1 MFHAEIIYRH
11 FVRKGGRNFMKITNV
26 GLNQIN
32 PYKRNQQQVEKTQ
45 QTPKATADQLEI
57 SSAAKSMQTKSSI
70 EVEQAERVA
79 SIKAEIDAGTYKV
92 DAKKLA
98 SNILNYYRI

>member
-1 MFHAEIIYRH
+1 
-11 FVRKGGRNFMKITNV
+11 MKINNI

-32 PYKRNQQQVEKTQ
+32 PYQRNQQQAEKALQSTK
-45 QTPKATADQLEI
+45 TAADQLEI
-57 SSAAKSMQTKSSI
+57 SSAAKSMQTKSSV

-79 SIKAEIDAGTYKV
+79 AIKANIDAGTYKV

-98 SNILNYYRI
+98 SNILDYYRL

>member
-1 MFHAEIIYRH
+1 
-11 FVRKGGRNFMKITNV
+11 MKINNV

-32 PYKRNQQQVEKTQ
+32 PYQRNQQQAEKALQSTK
-45 QTPKATADQLEI
+45 TAADQLEI
-57 SSAAKSMQTKSSI
+57 SSAAKSMQTKSSV

-79 SIKAEIDAGTYKV
+79 AIKADIDAGTYKV

-98 SNILNYYRI
+98 SNILDYYRL

>member
-1 MFHAEIIYRH
+1 
-11 FVRKGGRNFMKITNV
+11 MKINNV

-32 PYKRNQQQVEKTQ
+32 PYQRNQQQAEKAL
-45 QTPKATADQLEI
+45 QTTKTAADQLEI
-57 SSAAKSMQTKSSI
+57 SSAAKSMQTKSSV

-79 SIKAEIDAGTYKV
+79 AIKADIDAGTYKV

-98 SNILNYYRI
+98 SNILDYYRL

>member
-1 MFHAEIIYRH
+1 
-11 FVRKGGRNFMKITNV
+11 MKINNV

-32 PYKRNQQQVEKTQ
+32 PYQRNQQQAEKAF
-45 QTPKATADQLEI
+45 QTTKTAADQLEI
-57 SSAAKSMQTKSSI
+57 SSAAKSMQTKSSV

-79 SIKAEIDAGTYKV
+79 AIKADIDAGTYKV

-98 SNILNYYRI
+98 SNILDYYRL

>member
-1 MFHAEIIYRH
+1 
-11 FVRKGGRNFMKITNV
+11 MKITNI
-26 GLNQIN
+26 GLNQVN
-32 PYKRNQQQVEKTQ
+32 PYKRNQQQTEQ
-45 QTPKATADQLEI
+45 AQKASKPTADQLEI
-57 SSAAKSMQTKSSI
+57 SAAAKSMQTKSPL

-98 SNILNYYRI
+98 SNLLNYYRI

>member
-1 MFHAEIIYRH
+1 
-11 FVRKGGRNFMKITNV
+11 MKINNI

-32 PYKRNQQQVEKTQ
+32 PYQRNQQQAEKAL
-45 QTPKATADQLEI
+45 QTTKTAADQLEI
-57 SSAAKSMQTKSSI
+57 SSAAKSMQTKSSV

-79 SIKAEIDAGTYKV
+79 AIKADIDAGTYKV

-98 SNILNYYRI
+98 SNILDYYRL

>member
-1 MFHAEIIYRH
+1 
-11 FVRKGGRNFMKITNV
+11 MKITNV

-45 QTPKATADQLEI
+45 QTTKTTTDQLEI
-57 SSAAKSMQTKSSI
+57 SSAAKSMQTKSPV

-79 SIKAEIDAGTYKV
+79 AIKADIDAGTYKV

-98 SNILNYYRI
+98 SNILDYYRIK

>member
-1 MFHAEIIYRH
+1 
-11 FVRKGGRNFMKITNV
+11 MKINNV

-32 PYKRNQQQVEKTQ
+32 PYQRNQQQTEKAL
-45 QTPKATADQLEI
+45 QTTKTAADQLEI
-57 SSAAKSMQTKSSI
+57 SSAAKSMQTKSSV

-79 SIKAEIDAGTYKV
+79 AIKADIDAGTYKV

-98 SNILNYYRI
+98 SNILDYYRL

>member
-1 MFHAEIIYRH
+1 
-11 FVRKGGRNFMKITNV
+11 MKITNV

-45 QTPKATADQLEI
+45 QTTKTTADQLEI
-57 SSAAKSMQTKSSI
+57 SSAAKSMQTKSPV

-79 SIKAEIDAGTYKV
+79 AIKADIDAGTYKV

-98 SNILNYYRI
+98 SNILDYYRIK